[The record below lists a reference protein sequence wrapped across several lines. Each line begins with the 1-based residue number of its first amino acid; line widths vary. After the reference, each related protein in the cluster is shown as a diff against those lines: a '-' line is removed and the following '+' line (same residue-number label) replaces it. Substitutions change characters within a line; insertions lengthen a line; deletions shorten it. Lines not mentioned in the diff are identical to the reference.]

1 MHLLNRRSLI
11 QSAFAAPALA
21 MGRMGEGVLQAA
33 SRPSLRVRPNID
45 TLSKSPRRL
54 DSFMRGINAM
64 MDLSRVNPTHPF
76 SWTFQ
81 ANNHGRTF
89 FCGDLYELA
98 ADPTAD
104 KIYRIFADN
113 VTYTPPVNVYSQC
126 THGNWWFVAWHRA
139 YLYYFERIVRHL
151 SDDPSLSIPYWQYS
165 KPSQR
170 EMPAIYRQENYGGGV
185 NPLHIPDT
193 IPYMVNGTS
202 ANYPG
207 RNPDLNSGELALSAS
222 ISNTNSVLKIPFY
235 TDTKQAADTFGGKIT
250 TDTLKNSGKYSA
262 LESVP
267 HNAIHDAIGG
277 TFTPRPI
284 ESQNCV
290 VPTGF
295 SKDDL
300 KTGFMGS
307 VPKAARDP
315 IFYLHHANVDRLWQV
330 WIGLGEGRQN
340 PINPQNQ
347 TDQLWLN
354 QIFNFY
360 DVGSNGEPVPVQV
373 TPKQL
378 LRTGQLGY
386 TYEDVGA
393 PSVDEYYM
401 PSDGFNAPIT
411 NAKFALLGAWLSGVG
426 MSNPPISVSNAIPTT
441 IPMALEP
448 KRWSFLTKPRA
459 RMQLTLG
466 LNLADEANVYYEIYI
481 NPRNQADLHHTSRY
495 FAGHFSLFS
504 APMVMPGHMAMN
516 DMEMVLPL
524 NRRIQNAI
532 LKNQIDRTSL
542 KVVLVPRTGTVDQNM
557 LEGSVGSI
565 GSNGEFT
572 LNVTASKLEILF

>member
-1 MHLLNRRSLI
+1 
-11 QSAFAAPALA
+11 
-21 MGRMGEGVLQAA
+21 
-33 SRPSLRVRPNID
+33 
-45 TLSKSPRRL
+45 
-54 DSFMRGINAM
+54 MRGINAM
-64 MDLSRVNPTHPF
+64 MDLSRVNPTHPY

-89 FCGDLYELA
+89 FCGNLYELA

-113 VTYTPPVNVYSQC
+113 VTYTPPVKVYSQC

-151 SDDPSLSIPYWQYS
+151 ADDPTLSIPYWQYS

-170 EMPAIYRQENYGGGV
+170 DMPAIYRQENYGGGV

-193 IPYMVNGTS
+193 IRYMVNGTS
-202 ANYPG
+202 AKYPG

-235 TDTKQAADTFGGKIT
+235 TDTDHALDTFGGKIT
-250 TDTLKNSGKYSA
+250 TDTLENTRKFSA
-262 LESVP
+262 LEHIP

-277 TFTPRPI
+277 IFG
-284 ESQNCV
+284 ESLNNSLGCV
-290 VPTGF
+290 VPPGF
-295 SKDDL
+295 SEDDL
-300 KTGFMGS
+300 NTGFMGS

-330 WIGLGEGRQN
+330 WIGMGQGRRN
-340 PINPQNQ
+340 PVNPRNQ
-347 TDQLWLN
+347 TDQIWLN
-354 QIFNFY
+354 QVFNFY
-360 DVGSNGEPVPVQV
+360 DVGPNGEPVAVQV

-386 TYEDVGA
+386 TYEDVDA
-393 PSVDEYYM
+393 PSADEYFV
-401 PSDGFNAPIT
+401 PSDTFNAPIA
-411 NAKFALLGAWLSGVG
+411 NSKSALLGAWLSGMG
-426 MSNPPISVSNAIPTT
+426 MSNPPIPVSNAKPTT

-459 RMQLTLG
+459 RLQLTLE

-481 NPRNQADLHHTSRY
+481 NPRNQADLRHTSRY
-495 FAGHFSLFS
+495 FAGQFSLFS

-516 DMEMVLPL
+516 EMEMVLTL

-565 GSNGEFT
+565 GSNGEIT
-572 LNVTASKLEILF
+572 LSATASKLEILF